1 MIHIQRSSTMRL
13 ERFQAGQVIFPE
25 GETSQDAYR
34 ILRGKVE
41 ITIAGRMRPVI
52 LAQLGPGDIFGEMAM
67 VDERP
72 RSATAR
78 CLLETE
84 CEVMSPAD
92 FQSVLLHNPQRLL
105 PYLATFFERLR
116 TVNDRLQMEIRLRAG
131 QRPSTAPPRIEAAS
145 HTMVSPP
152 PLAGSELL
160 PARPV
165 SPPPAAFTPVTFR
178 SVTLEP
184 WDENC
189 ASRFSES
196 FSQVEI
202 SKFPFRMGRGAVEEE
217 GRSPL
222 FSKNDL
228 AISDHEPYQVS
239 RSHCSIEREGD
250 RLFVRDRGSRLGTI
264 VNDTLIGVHHSGLT
278 AELRQGENRL
288 LLGSA
293 KSPFQFRI
301 HVA

>member
-1 MIHIQRSSTMRL
+1 MIDNFSPSTMRF

-41 ITIAGRMRPVI
+41 ITISGRVRPVI

-78 CLLETE
+78 CLVETE

-131 QRPSTAPPRIEAAS
+131 QRAFSPIPRVEATPQAIVPPHPLPSFDPPAS
-145 HTMVSPP
+145 SPGPP
-152 PLAGSELL
+152 PPQVQA
-160 PARPV
+160 
-165 SPPPAAFTPVTFR
+165 VTFR
-178 SVTLEP
+178 IITLEP

-196 FSQVEI
+196 FTQVEI

-264 VNDTLIGVHHSGLT
+264 LNDTLIGVHHSGLT